1 MAKSAQAF
9 RTIREVADWLGV
21 AAHVLRFWESK
32 FTQIKPVKRAG
43 GRRYYRP
50 EDMALVGGIK
60 VLLHDKG
67 QTIRAVQRMIR
78 DDGVASVS
86 ALAPPLPGD
95 DAEITAPQAAEMQD
109 AAPAMADEATAAE
122 ETPTATEDAAPAPK
136 AAPETVP
143 EEASET
149 AAETTPEEDAET
161 SAEEAAETAPEA
173 DQESDTNPDE
183 QMTELQLID
192 ETPAEPVPDTTG
204 PTHERFADGLAELAQ
219 MAPEFPKN
227 RSTRKALKPHIA
239 RLEKLQ
245 ERLRAGGSE

>member
-78 DDGVASVS
+78 DDGVTSVS
-86 ALAPPLPGD
+86 ALAPPLPGE

-109 AAPAMADEATAAE
+109 PAPAMADETTAAE
-122 ETPTATEDAAPAPK
+122 ETPAVTED

-143 EEASET
+143 EEASEA
-149 AAETTPEEDAET
+149 AAETPPEEDAET

-173 DQESDTNPDE
+173 DQESDTKSDE
-183 QMTELQLID
+183 QMTELHPID

-227 RSTRKALKPHIA
+227 RTTRKALKPHIA

-245 ERLRAGGSE
+245 ERLRAGGS

>member
-67 QTIRAVQRMIR
+67 KTIRAVQRMIR

-86 ALAPPLPGD
+86 ALAPPLPGE

-122 ETPTATEDAAPAPK
+122 ETPAATEDAGPAT
-136 AAPETVP
+136 ETVP
-143 EEASET
+143 EAASET
-149 AAETTPEEDAET
+149 TAETPPEEDAET

-173 DQESDTNPDE
+173 DQESDTKPDE

-227 RSTRKALKPHIA
+227 RATRKALKPHIA

-245 ERLRAGGSE
+245 ERLRAGGS

>member
-67 QTIRAVQRMIR
+67 QTTRAVQRMIR

-122 ETPTATEDAAPAPK
+122 ETPATTEGAAPT
-136 AAPETVP
+136 PEAVP

-149 AAETTPEEDAET
+149 AAETTPEKDTET

-173 DQESDTNPDE
+173 DQESDTKPDE
-183 QMTELQLID
+183 QMTELHLID
-192 ETPAEPVPDTTG
+192 ETPPEPVPDTAG

-227 RSTRKALKPHIA
+227 RATRKALKPHIA

-245 ERLRAGGSE
+245 ERLRAGGS